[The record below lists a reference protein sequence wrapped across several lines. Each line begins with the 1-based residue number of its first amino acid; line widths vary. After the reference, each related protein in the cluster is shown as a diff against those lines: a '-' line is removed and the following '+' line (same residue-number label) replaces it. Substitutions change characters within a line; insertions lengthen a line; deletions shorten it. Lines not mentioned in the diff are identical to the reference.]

1 MMVMLVLMLM
11 VILRYGEQGFVEE
24 LPSLSMGRHSHG
36 CAAYIDTEGVKVGR
50 WGLSN
55 VTNILLQVYLVTG
68 GYDGYA
74 K

>member
-1 MMVMLVLMLM
+1 MIMILMIMMLM

-50 WGLSN
+50 WGQLE
-55 VTNILLQVYLVTG
+55 TG
-68 GYDGYA
+68 DLNMSLF
-74 K
+74 

>member
-1 MMVMLVLMLM
+1 MMVMVMVILMMLM

-50 WGLSN
+50 
-55 VTNILLQVYLVTG
+55 
-68 GYDGYA
+68 
-74 K
+74 